1 MDIRVLSK
9 RENELELRI
18 AGETHSLMN
27 LLKVELLNDEQID
40 VATYDI
46 KHTTIGD
53 PVLFVRTVSGR
64 DPIDAVIEAS
74 QRIDALCEDF
84 KEAFERVEPRDEG

>member
-1 MDIRVLSK
+1 MDIRILSK
-9 RENELELRI
+9 TENELELRI

-53 PVLFVRTVSGR
+53 PVLFVRTVSDH

-74 QRIDALCEDF
+74 QRMDTLCQDF
-84 KEAFERVEPRDEG
+84 KEAFEKTDTGQ